1 MRITLVLALT
11 TALVSAQE
19 ILSDPKPVK
28 AAPVPVEPAKPV
40 MKVTP
45 PQPKAE
51 QRLPLGSREA
61 ADALTDDELRKVVDM
76 LRENYIRPDVLSE
89 QALARS
95 NVQGV
100 LDRLGAGAR
109 IYAKRAAE
117 SDQPSPFR
125 SEVLDG
131 GVSYI
136 RLGALTLENIAAMDK
151 SFDDFSTKPPTALVL
166 DLRATP
172 HSTDFD
178 LAAEVTRRFSP
189 KGRVLF
195 SIKRPKVNDEEILT
209 SREDPRW
216 RGVLVVLVD
225 GDTAGAGEVI
235 AAVLRTHVRA
245 YIVGQQTQGEAAQF
259 EELPLPSGKVLRVAV
274 GEVTLPD
281 NSPVFPGGLTP
292 DLPIALPQEK
302 TDAILVSAL
311 TAGAASLVAD
321 KERPRMNEAALVA
334 GTNPEFDAMQ
344 EQQKLKAKGPLPPPP
359 PRDIVLQR
367 ALDYI
372 TGVRI
377 FEASQAKKR

>member
-1 MRITLVLALT
+1 MRIVFVFALT
-11 TALVSAQE
+11 AALVTAQE
-19 ILSDPKPVK
+19 ILPDPKPVK
-28 AAPVPVEPAKPV
+28 AAPQPVEPAKPV
-40 MKVTP
+40 LKATP
-45 PQPKAE
+45 QQPKAE

-61 ADALTDDELRKVVDM
+61 ADALTDDELRRVVEM
-76 LRENYIRPDVLSE
+76 LRENYIHPDALSE
-89 QALARS
+89 QALARA
-95 NVQGV
+95 NMQGV

-109 IYAKRAAE
+109 IYAKRAAV

-125 SEVLDG
+125 NELLDG
-131 GVSYI
+131 GVAYI
-136 RLGALTLENIAAMDK
+136 RLGALTQENIAAMDK
-151 SFDDFSTKPPTALVL
+151 TFDDFPAKAPTALVL

-172 HSTDFD
+172 HSTDFE
-178 LAAEVTRRFSP
+178 LAAEVARRFSP

-216 RGVLVVLVD
+216 RGLLVVLVD

-235 AAVLRTHVRA
+235 AAVLRTHIRA

-259 EELPLPSGKVLRVAV
+259 EELPLPGGKVLRVAI

-281 NSPVFPGGLTP
+281 NSPVFPGGLAP
-292 DLPIALPQEK
+292 DLAIALPQEK
-302 TDAILVSAL
+302 TDAILASTLA
-311 TAGAASLVAD
+311 AGVASFVAD
-321 KERPRMNEAALVA
+321 KERPRMNEAALIA
-334 GTNPEFDAMQ
+334 GTNPELDAVQ

-359 PRDIVLQR
+359 LRDIVLQR

-377 FEASQAKKR
+377 FEASQTKKR

>member
-11 TALVSAQE
+11 AALVSAQE
-19 ILSDPKPVK
+19 ILPDPKPVK

-40 MKVTP
+40 MKITP

-89 QALARS
+89 QALARA

-109 IYAKRAAE
+109 IYTKRAAE

-125 SEVLDG
+125 SELLDG

-151 SFDDFSTKPPTALVL
+151 AFDDFSTKPPTALVL

-225 GDTAGAGEVI
+225 SDTAGAGEVI
-235 AAVLRTHVRA
+235 AAVLRTHIRA

-311 TAGAASLVAD
+311 TAGVASLVAD

-334 GTNPEFDAMQ
+334 GINPEFDAMQ
-344 EQQKLKAKGPLPPPP
+344 EQQKLKAKGQLPPPP

-377 FEASQAKKR
+377 FEASQKKK